1 MNQSIDFQ
9 SKPMDWLVYD
19 KGFCHELVNAEA
31 YPGLLQTPKTESFE
45 KIVNGQTCLTIVAKL
60 SVLDVCGVC
69 GNW

>member
-9 SKPMDWLVYD
+9 SKPMDRLVY
-19 KGFCHELVNAEA
+19 KGFCHELVNGEA

-45 KIVNGQTCLTIVAKL
+45 KIVNDQNCLTIVAKL

>member
-19 KGFCHELVNAEA
+19 KGFCHELVNTEA

-45 KIVNGQTCLTIVAKL
+45 KIVNG
-60 SVLDVCGVC
+60 
-69 GNW
+69 